1 MRNDRN
7 DRMENGAGEYRSRR
21 QVARGVPQRPAQKL
35 RVVAADFLNS
45 LPLTIEVASDDFF
58 EFDYVVPS
66 EGARRLVEEEADIAL
81 LPVAALAEIGGLEV
95 VPGPCIGA
103 NGRVDSVVIVSDVP
117 LDRIERLWVDSASRT
132 SVVLARIY
140 LEAIGHGDIPFVRM
154 HGEEILN
161 RVGGNDAGL
170 LIADIAFERSHGFRY
185 RHDLGDA
192 WKRLTGEPFVFAVWA
207 ARPGV
212 LDDSVV
218 ERLNRRF
225 WDGLARRHQIV
236 AEWSQDHG
244 VERARVAEYLDERI
258 QYNLNR
264 AAWNGMQEFF
274 RVASN
279 RGLLPDARVEFARKA
294 EHGGFGQWTPEVVP
308 ISRSYG
314 VDRILAR
321 ADGGR
326 RISLHD
332 AERLYEEASLS
343 DLGEVAHAI
352 RTRMNPGNRVSYIV
366 AMNLNYTNVCNVDC
380 SFCGFYR
387 TSDPDRSGHDEGYTL
402 DREEVRRKMNL
413 LSESEGV
420 QVLFQG
426 GVNPNLPIEY
436 YTRTFEWFKTEW
448 PQIHLNC
455 LSVDEVLGLCGEKT
469 PAEIASV
476 LARLRDSGLD
486 MLPGAGA
493 EILVDRVRRR
503 VSRKKSRA
511 AYWIETMR
519 QVGTLG
525 MKASVTM
532 LYGMRE
538 TTRDKFAHMAKIRQL
553 QDEVSPFMVFISWPY
568 RKADSLKLQSTDQSG
583 ATYLRMQAISRIF
596 FDNIDHIMCSW
607 VTQGPD
613 IGQAALWYG
622 ADDFGSVMFEENVV
636 SASGVTYRMD
646 AAAMEFYIREAGF
659 EPFRRTGEF
668 REWDRREHEA
678 LRSTSQRLEFE
689 PGQIY

>member
-1 MRNDRN
+1 
-7 DRMENGAGEYRSRR
+7 
-21 QVARGVPQRPAQKL
+21 
-35 RVVAADFLNS
+35 
-45 LPLTIEVASDDFF
+45 
-58 EFDYVVPS
+58 
-66 EGARRLVEEEADIAL
+66 
-81 LPVAALAEIGGLEV
+81 
-95 VPGPCIGA
+95 
-103 NGRVDSVVIVSDVP
+103 
-117 LDRIERLWVDSASRT
+117 
-132 SVVLARIY
+132 
-140 LEAIGHGDIPFVRM
+140 
-154 HGEEILN
+154 
-161 RVGGNDAGL
+161 
-170 LIADIAFERSHGFRY
+170 
-185 RHDLGDA
+185 
-192 WKRLTGEPFVFAVWA
+192 
-207 ARPGV
+207 
-212 LDDSVV
+212 
-218 ERLNRRF
+218 
-225 WDGLARRHQIV
+225 
-236 AEWSQDHG
+236 
-244 VERARVAEYLDERI
+244 
-258 QYNLNR
+258 
-264 AAWNGMQEFF
+264 
-274 RVASN
+274 
-279 RGLLPDARVEFARKA
+279 
-294 EHGGFGQWTPEVVP
+294 
-308 ISRSYG
+308 
-314 VDRILAR
+314 
-321 ADGGR
+321 
-326 RISLHD
+326 
-332 AERLYEEASLS
+332 
-343 DLGEVAHAI
+343 
-352 RTRMNPGNRVSYIV
+352 
-366 AMNLNYTNVCNVDC
+366 
-380 SFCGFYR
+380 
-387 TSDPDRSGHDEGYTL
+387 
-402 DREEVRRKMNL
+402 
-413 LSESEGV
+413 
-420 QVLFQG
+420 
-426 GVNPNLPIEY
+426 
-436 YTRTFEWFKTEW
+436 
-448 PQIHLNC
+448 
-455 LSVDEVLGLCGEKT
+455 
-469 PAEIASV
+469 
-476 LARLRDSGLD
+476 